1 MRCDWRTLC
10 SLKLKNDRCAFHSFW
25 FILESKTQ
33 ILTDV
38 FLEHHIRMKRE
49 RERPDIKLGAFQLR
63 SQNLGD
69 GWALLDQA
77 SPFKDVT
84 GIQRIWGH
92 ISQREGLLYFH

>member
-1 MRCDWRTLC
+1 MVHSRKQD
-10 SLKLKNDRCAFHSFW
+10 SNFDRC
-25 FILESKTQ
+25 
-33 ILTDV
+33 
-38 FLEHHIRMKRE
+38 FLRTPYKNEERE